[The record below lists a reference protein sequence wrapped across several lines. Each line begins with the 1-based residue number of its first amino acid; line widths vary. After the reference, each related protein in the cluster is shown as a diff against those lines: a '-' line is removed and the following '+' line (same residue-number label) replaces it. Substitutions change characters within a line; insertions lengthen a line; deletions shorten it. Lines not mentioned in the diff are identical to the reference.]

1 MKANFDQIELFCGRQ
16 IIGRLNYN
24 ISNMLLLLNKY
35 YNWKF
40 SVKIENI
47 RQTETHKI
55 VEVLIRRDYKFNG
68 YGYEDAEIFREIK
81 EFLIGKMEYNT
92 QTKKLL
98 AQIFRQNKNLII
110 KNIFSK
116 KEEFKYEMSDFK
128 IFLLTIGIYYKQITS
143 KKSQIVVKNKDDFE
157 YNEPFIN
164 KYFEIN
170 EKYETEYP
178 FTVFYDF
185 IPENICFI
193 EKEENYLK
201 TNSLENKVLV

>member
-1 MKANFDQIELFCGRQ
+1 MN
-16 IIGRLNYN
+16 
-24 ISNMLLLLNKY
+24 
-35 YNWKF
+35 
-40 SVKIENI
+40 
-47 RQTETHKI
+47 
-55 VEVLIRRDYKFNG
+55 
-68 YGYEDAEIFREIK
+68 
-81 EFLIGKMEYNT
+81 
-92 QTKKLL
+92 
-98 AQIFRQNKNLII
+98 FRQNKNLII

-128 IFLLTIGIYYKQITS
+128 IFLLTIGIYYKKITS

-185 IPENICFI
+185 IPENICFV
-193 EKEENYLK
+193 EEEENYLK
-201 TNSLENKVLV
+201 TNSVEF